1 MSDLFDLDG
10 SVALVTGGAAGIG
23 FAIAEELTWAGAR
36 VAILD
41 ASPDAIARAVER
53 FDRAGLDVLPLV
65 GDAADTTALDS
76 AVAAVAGWGGRL
88 DIVVANAGV
97 ALDVGPHLETD
108 HAALATMFELHVQ
121 GALRLANATFPHL
134 HAAGGGAFIVT
145 SSLAGLRGNRVL
157 GSYGIT
163 KAAGAQLVR
172 NLAVQWG
179 PAGIRV
185 NAVAPGVIDTDFAA
199 TMTRDPEVAAARL
212 ERTPLHRFG
221 TAQEVA
227 GTVVW
232 LASRAG
238 AFVTGQTIVVD
249 GGTLIAD

>member
-1 MSDLFDLDG
+1 MSGLFDLAG
-10 SVALVTGGAAGIG
+10 AVALVTGGGAGIG
-23 FAIAEELTWAGAR
+23 LATAEELARAGAR

-41 ASPDAIARAVER
+41 TSADGIARATER
-53 FDRAGLDVLPLV
+53 LGRAGLELLPLL
-65 GDAADTTALDS
+65 GDAAEADVLAS
-76 AVAAVAGWGGRL
+76 AVSSVAEWGGRL
-88 DIVVANAGV
+88 DVVVANAGV
-97 ALDVGPHLETD
+97 ALDLGSHLETD
-108 HAALATMFELHVQ
+108 HVELGAMIELHVH
-121 GALRLANATFPHL
+121 GVLRLANAAYPHL
-134 HAAGGGAFIVT
+134 VTAGGGAFIVT

-163 KAAGAQLVR
+163 KAAGTQLVR

-179 PAGIRV
+179 PDAIRV
-185 NAVAPGVIDTDFAA
+185 NAVAPGVIDTEFAA

-212 ERTPLHRFG
+212 ARTPLGRFG

-227 GTVVW
+227 GTILW